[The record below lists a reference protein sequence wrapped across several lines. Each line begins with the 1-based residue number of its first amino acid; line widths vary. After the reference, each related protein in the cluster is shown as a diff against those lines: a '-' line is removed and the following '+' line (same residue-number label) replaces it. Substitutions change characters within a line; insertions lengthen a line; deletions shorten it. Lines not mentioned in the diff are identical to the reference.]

1 MARVLIAAL
10 VCVAAVAARGDE
22 PRVRVA
28 SCRKAN
34 LGVCFEY
41 RNETAGALRFNK
53 SACDAR
59 MGHVWSEVQACPA
72 EKRIAHC
79 KREMLGSVTQANFYP
94 PATMQ
99 RAKEDCAALV
109 MELEPG

>member
-1 MARVLIAAL
+1 
-10 VCVAAVAARGDE
+10 
-22 PRVRVA
+22 
-28 SCRKAN
+28 
-34 LGVCFEY
+34 
-41 RNETAGALRFNK
+41 
-53 SACDAR
+53 